1 MLRYTIRRLI
11 TTIPTLVVASL
22 LVFVL
27 LRVVPGD
34 PALLIVGDV
43 QNPEVLEQVRQTY
56 GFDQPLVLQYLQWA
70 GDVLR
75 LELGN
80 SIANGRPVLQLI
92 GSRFAVTALL
102 VLLAVSLAGALAIAA
117 GLIAAWRRNTWLDN
131 TVVVVAIASLSVPSF
146 WVALLLILVFGVKLQ
161 WLPTVGYVSPL
172 EQPLEAVKFLIMPV
186 TALSLVVIGQVAR
199 MVRASAIEVLGQD
212 YVTHAR
218 AKGLSERRVLWR
230 HVFPN
235 SFAPALTVFGMLV
248 GTLLGGAAV
257 IETIFTMPGLGR
269 LLVDSIYARDYP
281 VVQGI
286 VLLVGLVYVLVNLI
300 VDLLYPVF
308 DPRVKL

>member
-1 MLRYTIRRLI
+1 M
-11 TTIPTLVVASL
+11 
-22 LVFVL
+22 
-27 LRVVPGD
+27 
-34 PALLIVGDV
+34 
-43 QNPEVLEQVRQTY
+43 
-56 GFDQPLVLQYLQWA
+56 
-70 GDVLR
+70 
-75 LELGN
+75 
-80 SIANGRPVLQLI
+80 
-92 GSRFAVTALL
+92 
-102 VLLAVSLAGALAIAA
+102 
-117 GLIAAWRRNTWLDN
+117 
-131 TVVVVAIASLSVPSF
+131 
-146 WVALLLILVFGVKLQ
+146 Q

-172 EQPLEAVKFLIMPV
+172 EQPIEALKFLIMPV

-286 VLLVGLVYVLVNLI
+286 VLVVGLIYVVVNLI

-308 DPRVKL
+308 DPRVKF

>member
-1 MLRYTIRRLI
+1 MLRYSLRRLLL
-11 TTIPTLVVASL
+11 TLPTLFVASL
-22 LVFVL
+22 LVFLL

-34 PALLIVGDV
+34 PALLIVGDI
-43 QNPEVLEQVRQTY
+43 QNPEALEQVRKEF
-56 GFDQPLVLQYLQWA
+56 GFDRPLWEQYIAWA
-70 GDVLR
+70 ADVATLD
-75 LELGN
+75 LGT
-80 SIANGRPVLQLI
+80 SLANGQPVLDLVV
-92 GSRFAVTALL
+92 SRFRVTALL
-102 VLLAVSLAGALAIAA
+102 VVLAVALAGVVAVVA
-117 GLIAAWRRNTWLDN
+117 GLVAAWRRNTWIDY
-131 TVVVVAIASLSVPSF
+131 TVVTVAIASLSVPSF
-146 WVALLLILVFGVKLQ
+146 WVALLLILLFGVKLQ

-172 EQPLEAVKFLIMPV
+172 DDPVQALRFLVMPV

-199 MVRASAIEVLGQD
+199 LMRASAIEVLGQD
-212 YVTHAR
+212 YVVHAR
-218 AKGLSERRVLWR
+218 AKGLSERAVLWR

-257 IETIFTMPGLGR
+257 IETIFTLPGLGR

-286 VLLVGLVYVLVNLI
+286 VLAVAFVYVLVNLT

-308 DPRVKL
+308 DPRVRL